1 MAGIVFQVQDQSWQS
16 AVILVTVNLPQKTL
30 PRARLTAGALYVMWG
45 GGREEVVKWGTVRE
59 RLLPEKR
66 LCVMPSF
73 DRPQPIL
80 SSLHA
85 KSGPPPVLSIKFY

>member
-1 MAGIVFQVQDQSWQS
+1 MVGIVFQVQDQSWQS

-30 PRARLTAGALYVMWG
+30 PRARLTSGALYVMWG

-59 RLLPEKR
+59 WLFPEKR
-66 LCVMPSF
+66 LCVMLSF

-80 SSLHA
+80 SSLRA
-85 KSGPPPVLSIKFY
+85 KSGPLPVLSIKYY